1 MKRRGRAQEGLR
13 KKRATKCAAGDV
25 SLPAGI
31 ARLYTSSL
39 GVGRAQ
45 PGKAGVTS
53 WPSTGTKKYFHPQPT
68 RSCPPDPP
76 KACCQTLVVGMW
88 KCSPPQSQ
96 HFNSVFFPL
105 EREEG
110 RMRRVTIELTTSG
123 LWDLRATN
131 CAIAAMTFE
140 GSQQDQACPAAPTK
154 DAHAGAVADVLQD
167 SPWWVLPVL
176 GFSILFHLCFAKTLH
191 HR

>member
-105 EREEG
+105 EREES

-123 LWDLRATN
+123 LWDLRAAN
-131 CAIAAMTFE
+131 CAIAA
-140 GSQQDQACPAAPTK
+140 
-154 DAHAGAVADVLQD
+154 GALAQHWGQRVTC
-167 SPWWVLPVL
+167 SPPPPPLL
-176 GFSILFHLCFAKTLH
+176 LSSCF
-191 HR
+191 

>member
-110 RMRRVTIELTTSG
+110 RMRRVPIEQSGAKLFLNNQEETKGRGWEQGCDDSG
-123 LWDLRATN
+123 LGHAPITN
-131 CAIAAMTFE
+131 
-140 GSQQDQACPAAPTK
+140 
-154 DAHAGAVADVLQD
+154 H
-167 SPWWVLPVL
+167 LPSEV
-176 GFSILFHLCFAKTLH
+176 
-191 HR
+191 